1 MFRIRKDPSCLSIQ
15 IVKEVAVLLLPLNSL
30 DEEEVTRIS
39 TLDLLEISPE
49 VQCMEVT
56 MEEVVTEVTGEVRM
70 TEDTVVDLLHV
81 ETSTV
86 LVLAGLVEV
95 TMEDSEVVPSLPI
108 GTGTL
113 PMMNIFNILNKNI
126 FNVLM
131 LYCFTVIKL

>member
-1 MFRIRKDPSCLSIQ
+1 
-15 IVKEVAVLLLPLNSL
+15 
-30 DEEEVTRIS
+30 
-39 TLDLLEISPE
+39 
-49 VQCMEVT
+49 MEVT